1 MPSALQLNAAVR
13 ALADGGV
20 IACPTEAVWG
30 LSCDP
35 DNPHAVARLL
45 EIKERPVEKGLI
57 LIAANLQQVGALLG
71 ALTEAQRQK
80 LALSWPGPTT
90 WLIPHHGL
98 VPAWVHGG
106 RDTVAV
112 RVTAHPG
119 MVALCSA
126 WGGALV
132 STSANPG
139 GSRPALSLFQVH
151 RYFRGQLDGIL
162 PGPLG
167 GASRPSVIRDLQTDR
182 VLRS

>member
-1 MPSALQLNAAVR
+1 MPSTLQLRAAVH
-13 ALADGGV
+13 ALAEGGV

-35 DNPHAVARLL
+35 DNPQAVARLL
-45 EIKERPVEKGLI
+45 QIKERPVEKGLI
-57 LIAANLQQVGALLG
+57 LVAASMEQIAPLLAG
-71 ALTEAQRQK
+71 ITDAQRQK

-90 WLIPHHGL
+90 WLIPHYGR
-98 VPAWVHGG
+98 VAPWVHGG
-106 RDTVAV
+106 RETVAV
-112 RVTAHPG
+112 RVTAHAG

-126 WGGALV
+126 WGGPVV

-139 GSRPALSLFQVH
+139 GSRPALSLFQIH
-151 RYFRGQLDGIL
+151 RYFRGMLDGVL

-167 GASRPSVIRDLQTDR
+167 GALRPSVIRDLQTDQ